1 MPKVESRNA
10 KRIDEKRYTFWI
22 YKGIQHSKRLCT
34 NPKKVL
40 SVRYSAT
47 PHNIHDPRTTA
58 TLLRSANQLAV
69 LIDGGAIVVQQTTM
83 SDDTTDE
90 VAATTWQDSILELQ
104 SLLASTTVD
113 RDTNLQISS
122 ICSTILNNTSSD
134 SNKDDSSPSE
144 SILSIVITIYL
155 RALIQLGQYS
165 KVVDYNN
172 SNSSSVDN
180 NTQEVAYALYRLRK
194 YDACRKLIMS
204 SSDNNDDIATD
215 GDKNDNSSSSSSS
228 NNRLMAH
235 IHAQTLYRL
244 GETNLADELYAKLL
258 LNNNGEGG
266 GSNDDEGGVMD
277 DDEREDTLSN
287 ALANRIANYTPG
299 SMLQNDGTSKV
310 SWLEEDESF
319 RQLIQSYGEGNNN
332 NCDDEE
338 MNMLQNYDLA
348 YNLATYM
355 LLSSDGRSQNQVV
368 QAKRLLEHAEKSA
381 LTILDSTSPKEDEED
396 SEGEEEEGVDV
407 DNDEKQQKMV
417 LLAEREAG
425 PIRANLALA
434 NILLG
439 GEENEM
445 AALRTYL
452 TLLTKAAKEAGAAAE
467 QGNLLATVSNNLAL
481 LRDGKESVFD
491 VLKRIPITSSLSVS
505 EDVTSKEGKKK
516 KGKGGGGG
524 VSIVPLV
531 GATPQQ
537 VRTALFNRALL
548 LAKMGNTTGCTEAL
562 EVLRASLLV
571 SYHGDNSTANKN
583 IFGKK
588 GKGKKKITPA
598 TEDDVPTA
606 RPCSDAEIA
615 ACKAQADWLE
625 SELVRISESTD
636 KNSADIIDSAIANLD
651 KAINTSGSTEGL
663 GALSYTK
670 SQLLLHKAVLA
681 NADSAAPGI
690 IDAIESLPLPVLS
703 CPGTKVTLASL
714 YGSSNDD
721 AKAEQLLSDLG
732 DDIASAE
739 FRLERGQYQQAV
751 ELLESILDEQGS
763 DAPMEVRAMLVKA
776 LSYTDP
782 AQAEEV
788 VQSLLDSIPVELDGE
803 ELESMEIPRFA
814 KRTGDSSSKV
824 RNTIAAT
831 GGGKGRMRVGE
842 RKKKNRDA
850 VLRKRAKQRE
860 AYLSKLEADGR
871 YDPKQSPQP
880 DPERWIPKSQR
891 SYNRRGR
898 RGRNKGVGAQG
909 GGAGAGMEKDAAKLD
924 IAARA
929 AGNNTFSSGPSTANV
944 KVNSSGGVRK
954 GKGGRRR

>member
-1 MPKVESRNA
+1 
-10 KRIDEKRYTFWI
+10 
-22 YKGIQHSKRLCT
+22 
-34 NPKKVL
+34 
-40 SVRYSAT
+40 
-47 PHNIHDPRTTA
+47 
-58 TLLRSANQLAV
+58 
-69 LIDGGAIVVQQTTM
+69 M

-90 VAATTWQDSILELQ
+90 AAATTWQDSIVELQ
-104 SLLASTTVD
+104 SLLATKTVD

-122 ICSTILNNTSSD
+122 ICSTILNNNNSE
-134 SNKDDSSPSE
+134 DDEAPSE
-144 SILSIVITIYL
+144 SILSTVITIYL

-165 KVVDYNN
+165 KVVDYSSNNGINN
-172 SNSSSVDN
+172 SSSSSSVDN

-204 SSDNNDDIATD
+204 SSDNYNNDDEANIAAD
-215 GDKNDNSSSSSSS
+215 GDENDNSNSSSSK
-228 NNRLMAH
+228 RLMAH
-235 IHAQTLYRL
+235 IHAQTLYRM

-258 LNNNGEGG
+258 NNGGVGG
-266 GSNDDEGGVMD
+266 GHDNNVEEGVMD

-310 SWLEEDESF
+310 SWLEEDESI
-319 RQLIQSYGEGNNN
+319 RQLIQSYGEDNNN
-332 NCDDEE
+332 SDDDDEE

-355 LLSSDGRSQNQVV
+355 LLSSDGRSQSQVV
-368 QAKRLLEHAEKSA
+368 QAKRLLEYAEKSA
-381 LTILDSTSPKEDEED
+381 LTILDSTSQEDEED
-396 SEGEEEEGVDV
+396 DVEGEEEEEGAPVDV
-407 DNDEKQQKMV
+407 DNDEKQKMV

-439 GEENEM
+439 GDGNEM

-452 TLLTKAAKEAGAAAE
+452 TLLTKAAKEAGSAAE

-505 EDVTSKEGKKK
+505 EDVTSNGGKKK
-516 KGKGGGGG
+516 KGKGGGGGG

-588 GKGKKKITPA
+588 GKGKKKSTPA

-615 ACKAQADWLE
+615 AWKAQADWLE
-625 SELVRISESTD
+625 SELVRISESKD
-636 KNSADIIDSAIANLD
+636 KDSAEIIDSAIANLD
-651 KAINTSGSTEGL
+651 KAINTSGGTEGL

-690 IDAIESLPLPVLS
+690 IDTIESLPLPVLS

-721 AKAEQLLSDLG
+721 AKAEQLLSDLV
-732 DDIASAE
+732 DDIALAE

-788 VQSLLDSIPVELDGE
+788 AQSLTDSIPVELDGE

-824 RNTIAAT
+824 RKTIAAT

-909 GGAGAGMEKDAAKLD
+909 GGAGAGMEKDAAMLD

-929 AGNNTFSSGPSTANV
+929 AGNNTFTSGPSTANV

>member
-1 MPKVESRNA
+1 
-10 KRIDEKRYTFWI
+10 
-22 YKGIQHSKRLCT
+22 
-34 NPKKVL
+34 
-40 SVRYSAT
+40 
-47 PHNIHDPRTTA
+47 
-58 TLLRSANQLAV
+58 
-69 LIDGGAIVVQQTTM
+69 M
-83 SDDTTDE
+83 SDDTTE
-90 VAATTWQDSILELQ
+90 EAAAATTWQDSILELQ

-113 RDTNLQISS
+113 RDTNFQISS
-122 ICSTILNNTSSD
+122 LCSTILNNNSS
-134 SNKDDSSPSE
+134 SSSEDDDAPSE

-165 KVVDYNN
+165 KVVDYSNN
-172 SNSSSVDN
+172 NSSSSSSSIDN

-194 YDACRKLIMS
+194 YDACRKLILS
-204 SSDNNDDIATD
+204 SSDNSDM
-215 GDKNDNSSSSSSS
+215 GDENEEEGNGSSGSSSGVS
-228 NNRLMAH
+228 RLMGH

-244 GETNLADELYAKLL
+244 GETNLADELYANL
-258 LNNNGEGG
+258 LNLSEEEGVV
-266 GSNDDEGGVMD
+266 DV
-277 DDEREDTLSN
+277 DEREDTLSN

-310 SWLEEDESF
+310 SWLEEDESI
-319 RQLIQSYGEGNNN
+319 RQLIQSYGEDNNN
-332 NCDDEE
+332 SDDDDDDDDE

-381 LTILDSTSPKEDEED
+381 LTILDSTSPEEEED
-396 SEGEEEEGVDV
+396 SVDV
-407 DNDEKQQKMV
+407 DNDEKQKMV

-439 GEENEM
+439 GEQNEM

-452 TLLTKAAKEAGAAAE
+452 TLLTKAAKEAGAAAAE

-505 EDVTSKEGKKK
+505 EDVTSNGGKKK
-516 KGKGGGGG
+516 KGKGGDGGGG

-606 RPCSDAEIA
+606 RPCSDAEIVA
-615 ACKAQADWLE
+615 WKAQADWLE

-636 KNSADIIDSAIANLD
+636 KDSADIIDSAIANLD
-651 KAINTSGSTEGL
+651 KAINTSGSTDGL

-670 SQLLLHKAVLA
+670 SQLLLHKAVLS
-681 NADSAAPGI
+681 NADTAAPGI

-732 DDIASAE
+732 DDIALAE

-788 VQSLLDSIPVELDGE
+788 AQSLLDSVPVELDGE

-824 RNTIAAT
+824 RKTIAAT

>member
-1 MPKVESRNA
+1 
-10 KRIDEKRYTFWI
+10 
-22 YKGIQHSKRLCT
+22 
-34 NPKKVL
+34 
-40 SVRYSAT
+40 
-47 PHNIHDPRTTA
+47 
-58 TLLRSANQLAV
+58 
-69 LIDGGAIVVQQTTM
+69 M
-83 SDDTTDE
+83 SNDTTDE

-113 RDTNLQISS
+113 RETNFQISS
-122 ICSTILNNTSSD
+122 LCSTILNNNSS
-134 SNKDDSSPSE
+134 SNSEDDDAPSE
-144 SILSIVITIYL
+144 SILSIIVTIYL

-165 KVVDYNN
+165 KVVDYSNN
-172 SNSSSVDN
+172 NSSSSSSSSIDN

-215 GDKNDNSSSSSSS
+215 GDENDNNSSSSSGSG
-228 NNRLMAH
+228 RLMAH

-258 LNNNGEGG
+258 LNYGG
-266 GSNDDEGGVMD
+266 GSDNDDEEGVMD

-299 SMLQNDGTSKV
+299 SMLQNDGTPKV
-310 SWLEEDESF
+310 SWLEEDESI
-319 RQLIQSYGEGNNN
+319 RQLIQSYGEDNNSCGDDN
-332 NCDDEE
+332 DDEE

-355 LLSSDGRSQNQVV
+355 LLSSDGRSQSQVV

-381 LTILDSTSPKEDEED
+381 LTILDSTSPEEEEED
-396 SEGEEEEGVDV
+396 GEGEEEEGAPVDV

-505 EDVTSKEGKKK
+505 EDVTSNGGKKK
-516 KGKGGGGG
+516 KGKGGGGGGG

-615 ACKAQADWLE
+615 AWKAQADWLE

-651 KAINTSGSTEGL
+651 KAINTSGSTDGL

-670 SQLLLHKAVLA
+670 SQLLLHRAVLA
-681 NADSAAPGI
+681 DADSAAPSI

-714 YGSSNDD
+714 YGSYNDD

-732 DDIASAE
+732 DDIALAG

-788 VQSLLDSIPVELDGE
+788 AQSLLNSIPVELDGE

-824 RNTIAAT
+824 RKTIAAT

-842 RKKKNRDA
+842 RKKKNSDA

>member
-1 MPKVESRNA
+1 
-10 KRIDEKRYTFWI
+10 
-22 YKGIQHSKRLCT
+22 
-34 NPKKVL
+34 
-40 SVRYSAT
+40 
-47 PHNIHDPRTTA
+47 
-58 TLLRSANQLAV
+58 
-69 LIDGGAIVVQQTTM
+69 M

-90 VAATTWQDSILELQ
+90 AAATTWQDSILELQ

-113 RDTNLQISS
+113 RDTNLHISS
-122 ICSTILNNTSSD
+122 ICSTILNNNSSSNN

-165 KVVDYNN
+165 KVVDY
-172 SNSSSVDN
+172 SNSSSSSSVDNN

-194 YDACRKLIMS
+194 YDACRKLILS
-204 SSDNNDDIATD
+204 SSDNNNADITNIGAD
-215 GDKNDNSSSSSSS
+215 GDENDNSSSSSSS
-228 NNRLMAH
+228 NRRLMAH

-258 LNNNGEGG
+258 LNNGG
-266 GSNDDEGGVMD
+266 RGSDNDDEGGVMD

-310 SWLEEDESF
+310 SWLEEDESI
-319 RQLIQSYGEGNNN
+319 RQLIQSYGEDNNN
-332 NCDDEE
+332 SDDEE

-355 LLSSDGRSQNQVV
+355 LLSSDGRSQNEVV

-381 LTILDSTSPKEDEED
+381 LTILDSTSPEEEEED
-396 SEGEEEEGVDV
+396 GEGEEEEGVDV

-505 EDVTSKEGKKK
+505 EDVTSNGGKKK

-615 ACKAQADWLE
+615 AWKAQADWLE

-751 ELLESILDEQGS
+751 ELLESILDEQGN

-788 VQSLLDSIPVELDGE
+788 AQSLLDSIPVELDGE

-824 RNTIAAT
+824 RKTIAST

>member
-1 MPKVESRNA
+1 
-10 KRIDEKRYTFWI
+10 
-22 YKGIQHSKRLCT
+22 
-34 NPKKVL
+34 
-40 SVRYSAT
+40 
-47 PHNIHDPRTTA
+47 
-58 TLLRSANQLAV
+58 
-69 LIDGGAIVVQQTTM
+69 
-83 SDDTTDE
+83 
-90 VAATTWQDSILELQ
+90 
-104 SLLASTTVD
+104 
-113 RDTNLQISS
+113 
-122 ICSTILNNTSSD
+122 
-134 SNKDDSSPSE
+134 
-144 SILSIVITIYL
+144 
-155 RALIQLGQYS
+155 
-165 KVVDYNN
+165 
-172 SNSSSVDN
+172 
-180 NTQEVAYALYRLRK
+180 
-194 YDACRKLIMS
+194 
-204 SSDNNDDIATD
+204 
-215 GDKNDNSSSSSSS
+215 
-228 NNRLMAH
+228 
-235 IHAQTLYRL
+235 
-244 GETNLADELYAKLL
+244 
-258 LNNNGEGG
+258 
-266 GSNDDEGGVMD
+266 
-277 DDEREDTLSN
+277 
-287 ALANRIANYTPG
+287 
-299 SMLQNDGTSKV
+299 
-310 SWLEEDESF
+310 
-319 RQLIQSYGEGNNN
+319 
-332 NCDDEE
+332 
-338 MNMLQNYDLA
+338 
-348 YNLATYM
+348 
-355 LLSSDGRSQNQVV
+355 
-368 QAKRLLEHAEKSA
+368 
-381 LTILDSTSPKEDEED
+381 
-396 SEGEEEEGVDV
+396 
-407 DNDEKQQKMV
+407 
-417 LLAEREAG
+417 
-425 PIRANLALA
+425 
-434 NILLG
+434 
-439 GEENEM
+439 
-445 AALRTYL
+445 
-452 TLLTKAAKEAGAAAE
+452 
-467 QGNLLATVSNNLAL
+467 
-481 LRDGKESVFD
+481 
-491 VLKRIPITSSLSVS
+491 
-505 EDVTSKEGKKK
+505 
-516 KGKGGGGG
+516 
-524 VSIVPLV
+524 V

-615 ACKAQADWLE
+615 AWKAQADWLE

-636 KNSADIIDSAIANLD
+636 KNSVDIVDSAIANLD

-670 SQLLLHKAVLA
+670 SQLLLHRAVLA
-681 NADSAAPGI
+681 DADSAAPAI

-732 DDIASAE
+732 DDIALAE

-788 VQSLLDSIPVELDGE
+788 AQSLLNSIPVELDGE

-824 RNTIAAT
+824 RKTIAAT

>member
-1 MPKVESRNA
+1 
-10 KRIDEKRYTFWI
+10 
-22 YKGIQHSKRLCT
+22 
-34 NPKKVL
+34 
-40 SVRYSAT
+40 
-47 PHNIHDPRTTA
+47 
-58 TLLRSANQLAV
+58 
-69 LIDGGAIVVQQTTM
+69 M

-113 RDTNLQISS
+113 RDTNLHISS
-122 ICSTILNNTSSD
+122 ICSTILNNNSS
-134 SNKDDSSPSE
+134 SNSNEDDDAPSE
-144 SILSIVITIYL
+144 SILPIVITIYL

-165 KVVDYNN
+165 KVVDYSN
-172 SNSSSVDN
+172 NSSSSSSIDKN

-204 SSDNNDDIATD
+204 SSDNNDNMTNVAAD
-215 GDKNDNSSSSSSS
+215 GDENDNSSSGSSSS

-244 GETNLADELYAKLL
+244 GETNLADELYANLL
-258 LNNNGEGG
+258 LNNGG
-266 GSNDDEGGVMD
+266 GSDNDDEEGVMD

-310 SWLEEDESF
+310 SWLEQDESI
-319 RQLIQSYGEGNNN
+319 RQLIQSYGEDNNSCGDDN
-332 NCDDEE
+332 DDEE

-355 LLSSDGRSQNQVV
+355 LLSSDGRSQSQVV

-381 LTILDSTSPKEDEED
+381 LTILDSTSPEEEEED
-396 SEGEEEEGVDV
+396 GEGEEEEGAPVDV

-452 TLLTKAAKEAGAAAE
+452 TLLTKASKEAGAAAE

-505 EDVTSKEGKKK
+505 EDVTSNGGKKK
-516 KGKGGGGG
+516 KGKGGSGGGG

-615 ACKAQADWLE
+615 AWKAQADWLE

-651 KAINTSGSTEGL
+651 KAINTSGSTDGL

-670 SQLLLHKAVLA
+670 SQLLLHRAVLA
-681 NADSAAPGI
+681 DADSAAPSI

-732 DDIASAE
+732 DDIALAE

-763 DAPMEVRAMLVKA
+763 DAPMGVRAMLVKA

-788 VQSLLDSIPVELDGE
+788 AQSLLNYIPVELDGE

-824 RNTIAAT
+824 RKTIAAT

>member
-1 MPKVESRNA
+1 
-10 KRIDEKRYTFWI
+10 
-22 YKGIQHSKRLCT
+22 
-34 NPKKVL
+34 
-40 SVRYSAT
+40 
-47 PHNIHDPRTTA
+47 
-58 TLLRSANQLAV
+58 
-69 LIDGGAIVVQQTTM
+69 M
-83 SDDTTDE
+83 SNDTTDE

-113 RDTNLQISS
+113 RETNFQISS
-122 ICSTILNNTSSD
+122 LCSTILNNNSS
-134 SNKDDSSPSE
+134 SNSEDDDAPSE
-144 SILSIVITIYL
+144 SILSIIVTIYL

-165 KVVDYNN
+165 KVVDYSN
-172 SNSSSVDN
+172 NSSSSSSIDKN

-215 GDKNDNSSSSSSS
+215 GDENDNNSSSSSGSG
-228 NNRLMAH
+228 RLMAH

-258 LNNNGEGG
+258 LNYGG
-266 GSNDDEGGVMD
+266 GSDNDDEEGVMD

-299 SMLQNDGTSKV
+299 SMLQNDGTPKV
-310 SWLEEDESF
+310 SWLEEDESI
-319 RQLIQSYGEGNNN
+319 RQLIQSYGEDNNSCGDDN
-332 NCDDEE
+332 DDEE

-355 LLSSDGRSQNQVV
+355 LLSSDGRSQSQVV

-381 LTILDSTSPKEDEED
+381 LTILDSTSPEEEEED
-396 SEGEEEEGVDV
+396 GEGEEEEGAPVDV

-505 EDVTSKEGKKK
+505 EDVTSNGGKKK
-516 KGKGGGGG
+516 KGKGGGGGG

-615 ACKAQADWLE
+615 AWKAQADWLE

-651 KAINTSGSTEGL
+651 KAINTSGSTDGL

-670 SQLLLHKAVLA
+670 SQLLLHRAVLA
-681 NADSAAPGI
+681 DADSAAPAI

-714 YGSSNDD
+714 YGSYNDD

-732 DDIASAE
+732 DDIALAE

-788 VQSLLDSIPVELDGE
+788 AQSLLNSIPVELDGE

-824 RNTIAAT
+824 RKTIAAT